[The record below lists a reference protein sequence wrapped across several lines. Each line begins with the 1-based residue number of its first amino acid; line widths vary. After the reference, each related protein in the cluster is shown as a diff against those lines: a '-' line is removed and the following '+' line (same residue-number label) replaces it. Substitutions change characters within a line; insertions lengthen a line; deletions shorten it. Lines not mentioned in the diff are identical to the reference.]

1 MFTRSVQGKHTGAVG
16 KAACNFSDERER
28 QT

>member
-16 KAACNFSDERER
+16 KAACNFSDERQR